1 MFQSSPAGPGSR
13 SPFAVFLACVGW
25 MVSTVPSQ
33 ASDDIA
39 FFRSQVEPLLRAK
52 CFECHSHDSGKMK
65 GGLVLDS
72 RSGWAEG
79 GEHGPAIVPGQPDP
93 SLLIQ
98 AVRRAKAD
106 LAMPP
111 KNPLTPAE
119 VALLEDW
126 VRRGA
131 QDPRVL
137 KSDPS
142 LAASSGANWW
152 AIQPLKR
159 RPVPA
164 SEEPHPVDAWITSTG
179 VRMANVLPGSD
190 GASILLRRLTI
201 DLHGIIPTPEEVAG
215 FKRAIGPTGAG
226 LGKEI
231 ERLLASPR
239 YGERWARHWLD
250 VVHFA
255 ETHGHDQDRPRDYAW
270 PYRDYLIDAFNSDK
284 PYARLIQEQI
294 AADALF
300 PGEPNLTPALGFLA
314 AGPWDESSLRDIR
327 EDVLD
332 REIGRYLDR
341 DDIVANVM
349 STFASVTAH
358 CARCHDHKFDPIT
371 QRDYYALQAVFAGT
385 EKAERLYDLDPHVHA
400 QRQRWMRLQ
409 VALDRKDHAGVEAL
423 IAGSLR
429 GEQEEWERS
438 LASKPVTWN
447 VLSPD
452 VWFSEVPS
460 TVDGLTRSD
469 PPAPSIRGASGDRGL
484 RRLEDGSFLAFG
496 VPPATNIYVLTAAV
510 PVPEITAL
518 RLEVLSDPSLPSKGP
533 GRAENGNFH
542 LTGFEVFT
550 GSPKGDTFSE
560 VALANASASFNQQG
574 WDIAKVFD
582 DDPITGWGVHPEEGK
597 PHVATFELGR
607 PLALRAGDVLKVVLR
622 QEHGRGHTLGR
633 FRLSTTTQPPPIRA
647 SPIPDAV
654 VKALAVTPDRRSA
667 EERFLVS
674 AHYLSGRVS
683 RELEALPKP
692 KRVYAGA
699 HVFPPNG
706 GQKPLGK
713 PREVQVL
720 RRGEILRPLEAA
732 VPGALAC
739 VDGLTA
745 RFGAPAEESERRA
758 ALARWLSD
766 PENPLVWRSI
776 VNRVWHYHFGRGL
789 VETPNDFGR
798 MGSAPSHPEL
808 LDWLAVTFRDD
819 LGGSLKRLH
828 HLLLTSRA
836 WRQFA
841 VDPQSTDRF
850 SPLRKRMD
858 AESFRD
864 SVLLLTGKLDDA
876 MGGPSIRQFAMS
888 PGIHVTPNVN
898 YAAYD
903 PDTPEGFRRSIY
915 RFLFRTL
922 PDPLMDAMDSP
933 PGDLSA
939 PTRSE
944 SFTALQAFAL
954 LNHPF
959 VVRQS
964 EHLATRIARESP
976 QTREQIRLLIERVFL
991 RSPEPGEIEAFTPH
1005 VERHGLASLGRLV
1018 LNSNEF
1024 HFVD

>member
-1 MFQSSPAGPGSR
+1 MFQPSPVGSGSR
-13 SPFAVFLACVGW
+13 SLSAVFLACVGW
-25 MVSTVPSQ
+25 IISIVPSR

-39 FFRSQVEPLLRAK
+39 FFRSHVEPLLRAK

-65 GGLVLDS
+65 GGLALDS

-93 SLLIQ
+93 SLLIA
-98 AVRRAKAD
+98 AVRRSKAD
-106 LAMPP
+106 FAMPP
-111 KNPLTPAE
+111 KNPLTADE
-119 VALLEDW
+119 VAVLEDW

-131 QDPRVL
+131 PDPRVL
-137 KSDPS
+137 TSDPS
-142 LAASSGANWW
+142 RTGSAGSSWW

-159 RPVPA
+159 RPVPD
-164 SEEPHPVDAWITSTG
+164 SPEPHPVDAWITSAG
-179 VRMANVLPGSD
+179 VRIGEVLPKSG
-190 GASILLRRLTI
+190 GAATLLRRLTL
-201 DLHGIIPTPEEVAG
+201 DLHGIIPTPEEVAD
-215 FKRAIGPTGAG
+215 FKKAMGPGGSGLAG
-226 LGKEI
+226 QVD
-231 ERLLASPR
+231 RLLASPR

-255 ETHGHDQDRPRDYAW
+255 ETHGHDQDRPRDFAW
-270 PYRDYLIDAFNSDK
+270 PYRDYLINAFNSDK
-284 PYARLIQEQI
+284 PYPRLIQEQI

-300 PGEPNLTPALGFLA
+300 PSEPALTPALGFLA

-385 EKAERLYDLDPHVHA
+385 EKAERLYDLDPEVHA

-409 VALDRKDHAGVEAL
+409 VALDRKDQAGVEAL

-429 GEQEEWERS
+429 AEQEAWERS
-438 LASKPVTWN
+438 LASQPVTWS
-447 VLSPD
+447 VLTPD
-452 VWFSEVPS
+452 VWFSEVP
-460 TVDGLTRSD
+460 TTFDGLTRSE
-469 PPAPSIRGASGDRGL
+469 PPVPSIRGASGDRGL
-484 RRLEDGSFLAFG
+484 KHLEDGSFLAFG
-496 VPPATNIYVLTAAV
+496 SAPATNIYVLLGSV
-510 PVPEITAL
+510 PVPGITAL
-518 RLEVLSDPSLPSKGP
+518 RLEVLPDNSLPAKGP

-542 LTGFEVFT
+542 LTGFEVFS
-550 GSPKGDTFSE
+550 GAPKGDVFTE
-560 VALANASASFNQQG
+560 VPLANASASFNQSG
-574 WDIAKVFD
+574 WDIAKALD

-607 PLALRAGDVLKVVLR
+607 PQALQAGDLLKVVIR

-654 VKALAVTPDRRSA
+654 VKALAVDPARRSA

-674 AHYLSGRVS
+674 AHYLSGRVP
-683 RELEALPKP
+683 RELDSLPKP

-699 HVFPPNG
+699 HVFPANG
-706 GQKPLGK
+706 GQKPLGR

-720 RRGEILRPLEAA
+720 RRGEILRPLEPAS
-732 VPGALAC
+732 PGALGC
-739 VDGLTA
+739 VQGLPA
-745 RFGAPAEESERRA
+745 RFGTSADESERRA

-766 PENPLVWRSI
+766 RENPLVWRSI

-798 MGSAPSHPEL
+798 MGSLPTHPDL

-836 WRQFA
+836 WRQLA
-841 VDPQSTDRF
+841 VDPLAPDRF
-850 SPLRKRMD
+850 RPLRRRMD

-864 SVLLLTGKLDDA
+864 SVLLLTGKLDDT

-959 VVRQS
+959 VIRQS
-964 EHLATRIARESP
+964 EHLASRIARESP
-976 QTREQIRLLIERVFL
+976 QTGEQIRLLIDRVFL
-991 RSPEPGEIEAFTPH
+991 RLPSAGEIEAFTPH
-1005 VERHGLASLGRLV
+1005 VERYGLANLARLI

-1024 HFVD
+1024 HFVE